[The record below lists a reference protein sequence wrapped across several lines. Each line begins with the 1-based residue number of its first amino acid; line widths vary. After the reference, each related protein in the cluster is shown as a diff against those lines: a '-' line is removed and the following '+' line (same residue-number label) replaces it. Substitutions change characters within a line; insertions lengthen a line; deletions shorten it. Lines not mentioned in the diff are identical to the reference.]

1 MFRFQAVRQVA
12 RAARTPAPR
21 GAARA
26 PRDAAFP
33 ARLFTSA
40 PARFSKDSK
49 SDDVDNATTSS
60 EPGASG
66 DHEGQY
72 ARTQDDIR
80 VEYPEEKDLPRSLPV
95 QGRGGYHFKRTL
107 ASFSLDGRVGVVTG
121 GARGLGLVMAQALVA
136 SGADVAL
143 VDMNKDEAQ
152 SSAQQLIQTFKD
164 ENPGTEKYEDCMP
177 TRPELIFVQSSQ
189 GDGPFLRCLQS
200 NIREPVFG
208 RDLEGTRQSR

>member
-1 MFRFQAVRQVA
+1 MFGSQAFRQLAHSA
-12 RAARTPAPR
+12 RV
-21 GAARA
+21 RA
-26 PRDAAFP
+26 PRVVVRAPLNAARSFS
-33 ARLFTSA
+33 SA
-40 PARFSKDSK
+40 PVRLSKGTK
-49 SDDVDNATTSS
+49 PEDDIENATTSS

-95 QGRGGYHFKRTL
+95 QGRGGSHFKRTL

-143 VDMNKDEAQ
+143 VDMNRDEAQ
-152 SSAQQLIQTFKD
+152 RSAQQLMDTFKD
-164 ENPGTEKYEDCMP
+164 ENPEAEK
-177 TRPELIFVQSSQ
+177 
-189 GDGPFLRCLQS
+189 
-200 NIREPVFG
+200 
-208 RDLEGTRQSR
+208 

>member
-1 MFRFQAVRQVA
+1 MFRSPVLRRIACAAPIQVP
-12 RAARTPAPR
+12 RTATRPLSRPSSR
-21 GAARA
+21 PSSR
-26 PRDAAFP
+26 PFS
-33 ARLFTSA
+33 SA
-40 PARFSKDSK
+40 PARFDKESKN
-49 SDDVDNATTSS
+49 DDVDNATTSS

-143 VDMNKDEAQ
+143 VDMNRDEAQ
-152 SSAQQLIQTFKD
+152 KSAQQLVETFKN
-164 ENPGTEKYEDCMP
+164 ENPGADKYDD
-177 TRPELIFVQSSQ
+177 L
-189 GDGPFLRCLQS
+189 
-200 NIREPVFG
+200 PV
-208 RDLEGTRQSR
+208 

>member
-1 MFRFQAVRQVA
+1 MLLSSRTLSIMFRSPVLRCIA
-12 RAARTPAPR
+12 RAAPTQAPR
-21 GAARA
+21 TAIRA
-26 PRDAAFP
+26 PHNFLLSTRPFS
-33 ARLFTSA
+33 SA
-40 PARFSKDSK
+40 PARFDKEIK
-49 SDDVDNATTSS
+49 TDDVDNATTSS

-95 QGRGGYHFKRTL
+95 QGRGGHHFKRTL

-152 SSAQQLIQTFKD
+152 QSAQQLVKTFKD
-164 ENPGTEKYEDCMP
+164 ENPDTDKYDHLP
-177 TRPELIFVQSSQ
+177 A
-189 GDGPFLRCLQS
+189 
-200 NIREPVFG
+200 
-208 RDLEGTRQSR
+208 

>member
-1 MFRFQAVRQVA
+1 MFRLQAVRQVA
-12 RAARTPAPR
+12 RTARTHAPR
-21 GAARA
+21 VAVRA
-26 PRDAAFP
+26 PRDGAFP
-33 ARLFTSA
+33 ARSFSVA
-40 PARFSKDSK
+40 PARFDKDS

-152 SSAQQLIQTFKD
+152 RSAQQLIQTFQD
-164 ENPGTEKYEDCMP
+164 ENPGTDKYGQCTPARSML
-177 TRPELIFVQSSQ
+177 TSVQDTE
-189 GDGPFLRCLQS
+189 GDGSFLRCL
-200 NIREPVFG
+200 
-208 RDLEGTRQSR
+208 